1 MLTWQ
6 PQGGALFTVAVF
18 NAALSRTPAHH
29 VGSLDSR
36 EGRGAD
42 ANGME
47 EGEPIDLAWRVNKRL
62 VPWCFGALVL
72 WCFGALVL
80 CCFAALL
87 LCCFGALLL
96 CCFAALVLYCFT
108 ALVLWCFVALLLWC
122 FESSLL
128 TFHTCPHVSACLW
141 HVPCGCVHSA
151 RDFTTLAKTL
161 RSRYP
166 QRSRGPAYPS
176 LQGLLQ
182 RHAASPHR
190 AYDEYMQ
197 RLIAVGLG
205 SSPVVFYFLQHS
217 TTAGSDSK

>member
-1 MLTWQ
+1 MHSLPSQSSTPHCRAHQLTTLAASTAER
-6 PQGGALFTVAVF
+6 GGVQ
-18 NAALSRTPAHH
+18 TPT
-29 VGSLDSR
+29 
-36 EGRGAD
+36 
-42 ANGME
+42 
-47 EGEPIDLAWRVNKRL
+47 AWRRANPLILHGASTRG
-62 VPWCFGALVL
+62 WCFG
-72 WCFGALVL
+72 
-80 CCFAALL
+80 
-87 LCCFGALLL
+87 
-96 CCFAALVLYCFT
+96 ALVLYCFT